1 MSTNPDPQI
10 AALPSEPDAPTAS
23 LLLGPDEQ
31 PYLRWSGPAGW
42 LNDVCEA
49 FAAPGHPCL
58 PASATRHDD
67 QTLTLNLPSPNL
79 QPFDT
84 WAWRNLPDHQAVDA
98 LLDLTRAIQQLHH
111 RGWTLRGLRT
121 GDLLLDTSRGTLLI
135 AAAPRLAPLPRT
147 PDNET
152 IWRDIRLF
160 AELAYENF
168 LGHEYPGGHHLVAI
182 LQDRNALR
190 DVGLT
195 HPSLP
200 QLLAGCV
207 TPYGD
212 LAYRHT
218 DELIDGLTH
227 LRTELSRPLQLEI
240 ASRSTQGN
248 YLFRQNN
255 QDSCGHILL
264 DTVCDSRTHR
274 TGFFCVAD
282 GIGGIQDGAAAS
294 TAAVRAACSAF
305 LRAWEHAQPQDL
317 LNAPTDFARAI
328 ARVTSQHLALYGEF
342 SPDQNRG
349 GTTFTG
355 LLIAGDRAGL
365 CHVGDSRAW
374 LLRGDR
380 LVALSEDHTLANIFK
395 KLDHSP
401 SPAERDASKRTI
413 ARFLSTGTELDD
425 ARIDAFRND
434 LSAELD
440 QPDLPS
446 RGLQLRD
453 GDLLILTTDGAHGEL
468 SDEDLQSLAQTHRDA
483 PHALCDAIVQNAL
496 TRVGK
501 DNSTAM
507 VIRLTRP
514 QRS

>member
-1 MSTNPDPQI
+1 MSARPAPSIVT
-10 AALPSEPDAPTAS
+10 LPSEPDAPTAS
-23 LLLGPDEQ
+23 ILRGSDEQ
-31 PYLRWSGPAGW
+31 PYLRWTGPAEW
-42 LNDVCEA
+42 LDGVREA
-49 FAAPGHPCL
+49 FAPPGHPCL
-58 PASATRHDD
+58 PSAIDTPDETSLD
-67 QTLTLNLPSPNL
+67 LKLPSPNA
-79 QPFDT
+79 QPFDA
-84 WAWRNLPDHQAVDA
+84 WAWRNLPDHTAVDA
-98 LLDLTRAIQQLHH
+98 LLNLTRAIQQLHH

-121 GDLLLDTSRGTLLI
+121 GDLLLDASRGTLLI
-135 AAAPRLAPLPRT
+135 AAAPRLAPMPRT

-152 IWRDIRLF
+152 VWRDIRVF
-160 AELAYENF
+160 AELTYENF
-168 LGHEYPGGHHLVAI
+168 LGHEYPGGHHLVTL

-195 HPSLP
+195 HPALP

-218 DELIDGLTH
+218 DELIGGLTH
-227 LRTELSRPLQLEI
+227 LRTELTRPLQLEV

-264 DTVCDSRTHR
+264 DTVCDSQTHR
-274 TGFFCVAD
+274 IGFFCVAD

-294 TAAVRAACSAF
+294 TAAVRAACAAF
-305 LRAWEHAQPQDL
+305 MRAWEHAPPRDIL
-317 LNAPTDFARAI
+317 HAPTELARAI

-355 LLIAGDRAGL
+355 LVIAGDHAGL

-374 LLRGDR
+374 LLRDQH
-380 LVALSEDHTLANIFK
+380 LIPLSEDHTLANIFK
-395 KLDHSP
+395 KLDHAP
-401 SPAERDASKRTI
+401 SPAERDASHRTI

-425 ARIDAFRND
+425 ARIDTFRND
-434 LSAELD
+434 LPDLLN
-440 QPDLPS
+440 QPDLHAH
-446 RGLQLRD
+446 GLRLRD

-468 SDEDLQSLAQTHRDA
+468 SDKDLHSLALTHYDA
-483 PHALCDAIVQNAL
+483 PHALCDAIVNNAL
-496 TRVGK
+496 SRVGK

-507 VIRLTRP
+507 AIRLSRRP
-514 QRS
+514 PA